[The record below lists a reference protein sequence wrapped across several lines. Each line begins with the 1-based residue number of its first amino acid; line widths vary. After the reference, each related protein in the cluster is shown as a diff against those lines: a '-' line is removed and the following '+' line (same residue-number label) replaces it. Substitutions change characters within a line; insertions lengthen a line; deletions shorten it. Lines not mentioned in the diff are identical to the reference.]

1 MENPFEEE
9 QESRKRPVLLTVLC
23 IFTFIGMAFSIL
35 SALVLSFMPDT
46 FSSAMQEQF
55 AQMMGEET
63 AEEMAAAIV
72 SGMRSAPYLLV
83 LYIINLFGAIQMFRL
98 RKMGFFIYVVAQVLI
113 WILPVVMGAPAMS
126 LIMPAIWTTLFIV
139 LYATNLKFMK

>member
-9 QESRKRPVLLTVLC
+9 QESGKRPALLTVLC
-23 IFTFIGMAFSIL
+23 ILTFIGTAFSIL

-46 FSSAMQEQF
+46 FSASMQDQF
-55 AQMMGEET
+55 AQMVGEEQ
-63 AEEMAAAIV
+63 AEGMVAAMV

-98 RKMGFFIYVVAQVLI
+98 RKMGFFIYVAAQVLI
-113 WILPVVMGAPAMS
+113 WIFPVIMGGPAAS
-126 LIMPAIWTTLFIV
+126 LIMSGIWTALFII
-139 LYATNLKFMK
+139 LYAINLKFMK

>member
-9 QESRKRPVLLTVLC
+9 QELGKRPVLLTVLC
-23 IFTFIGMAFSIL
+23 VLTFIGTAFSIL

-46 FSSAMQEQF
+46 FSASMQEQF
-55 AQMMGEET
+55 AQMMGEEQ
-63 AEEMAAAIV
+63 AEGMVEAMV

-98 RKMGFFIYVVAQVLI
+98 RKMGFFIYVAAQVLI
-113 WILPVVMGAPAMS
+113 WIFPVIMGGPATS
-126 LIMPAIWTTLFIV
+126 LIMSGIWTAVFIT
-139 LYATNLKFMK
+139 LYAINLKFMK